1 MSAVKKLFIYNRG
14 STLILLL
21 LTVTITTVLGISLLI
36 VSMMNFK
43 IMKNN
48 SDARKAFYLAEAGL
62 NNAYAD
68 VYELIIESIEDSKE
82 KALDYLELYPTDE
95 SEAENIFIN
104 SYKVYISSNI
114 ISRVAKYSNP
124 GVQIVEEESVAFI
137 EDKLN
142 VSVLSKYKGNGGI
155 IKIARVN
162 LVITIPDF
170 DDIIVG
176 SIDISVL
183 ITPENW
189 VLSTK

>member
-1 MSAVKKLFIYNRG
+1 MSVFKKYFINNSG

-21 LTVTITTVLGISLLI
+21 LTVTITTVLGTSLLI

-43 IMKNN
+43 IKKNN

-68 VYELIIESIEDSKE
+68 VYELIIESIEYSKE
-82 KALDYLELYPTDE
+82 IALDYLDIYPTDE

-104 SYKVYISSNI
+104 SYKSFISSNI
-114 ISRVAKYSNP
+114 KSRVDKYSNP
-124 GVQIVEEESVAFI
+124 RVQITDGEPIVFI
-137 EDKLN
+137 ADKIT
-142 VSVLSKYKGNGGI
+142 VSVLSKFKGKGEI

-170 DDIIVG
+170 DDMIAG
-176 SIDISVL
+176 SIDISEL
-183 ITPENW
+183 ITPENYQ
-189 VLSTK
+189 LNSI

>member
-1 MSAVKKLFIYNRG
+1 MSVFKKYFINNSG

-21 LTVTITTVLGISLLI
+21 LTVTITTVLGTSLLI

-43 IMKNN
+43 IKKNN

-82 KALDYLELYPTDE
+82 IALEYLDIYPTDE

-104 SYKVYISSNI
+104 SYKSFISSNI
-114 ISRVAKYSNP
+114 KNRVDKYSNP
-124 GVQIVEEESVAFI
+124 RVQISDGEPIVFI
-137 EDKLN
+137 ADKLT
-142 VSVLSKYKGNGGI
+142 VSVLSKYKGKGEI

-170 DDIIVG
+170 DDMIAG
-176 SIDISVL
+176 SIDISKL
-183 ITPENW
+183 ITPENYQ
-189 VLSTK
+189 LNSI

>member
-1 MSAVKKLFIYNRG
+1 MSVFKKYFINNSG

-21 LTVTITTVLGISLLI
+21 LTVTITTVLGTSLLI

-43 IMKNN
+43 IKKNN

-82 KALDYLELYPTDE
+82 IALEYLDIYPTDE

-104 SYKVYISSNI
+104 SYKSFISSNI
-114 ISRVAKYSNP
+114 KNRVDKYSNP
-124 GVQIVEEESVAFI
+124 RVQIFDGEPIVFI
-137 EDKLN
+137 ADKLT
-142 VSVLSKYKGNGGI
+142 VSVLSKYKGKGEI

-170 DDIIVG
+170 DDMIAG
-176 SIDISVL
+176 SIDISEL
-183 ITPENW
+183 ITPENYQ
-189 VLSTK
+189 LNSI